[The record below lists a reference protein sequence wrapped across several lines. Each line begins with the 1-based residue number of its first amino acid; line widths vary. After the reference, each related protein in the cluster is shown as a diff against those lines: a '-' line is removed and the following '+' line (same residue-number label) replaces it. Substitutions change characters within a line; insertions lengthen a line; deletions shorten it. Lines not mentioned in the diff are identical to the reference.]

1 MNEALR
7 EGLARLS
14 SPPQAQ
20 AFRTRPVDLG
30 ACYYPNL
37 DNVWEVL
44 DEVERDRQMILV
56 DVNLL
61 VYAWDRGAACHESA
75 VRWLDS
81 KLSESARVGL
91 PWECLLG
98 FMRVVTNPRIYE
110 RPAPVNVAW
119 RQVEHWLSAR
129 SAWVPLPG
137 DRHQEILG
145 RLLIRLGGGAR
156 LIPDAHLAA
165 LAIEHGLDLCS
176 TDGDFARFDG
186 LRWVNPLS

>member
-1 MNEALR
+1 
-7 EGLARLS
+7 
-14 SPPQAQ
+14 
-20 AFRTRPVDLG
+20 
-30 ACYYPNL
+30 
-37 DNVWEVL
+37 
-44 DEVERDRQMILV
+44 MILV

-61 VYAWDRGAACHESA
+61 VYAWDRGAPLHGAA
-75 VRWLDS
+75 VRWLDG

-110 RPAPVNVAW
+110 RPARVSVAW
-119 RQVEHWLSAR
+119 GQVEHWLGAR
-129 SAWVPLPG
+129 NVWVPLPG
-137 DRHQEILG
+137 NRHQEILG
-145 RLLIRLGGGAR
+145 RLLIRLGGGAK

-186 LRWVNPLS
+186 LRWVNPLSL